1 MLRFLETLVG
11 VATMLG
17 VICLLIKM
25 ADIGQL
31 SAFWGN
37 ALLVLPCGAAAV
49 GTVRLLIMALKFCV
63 GEEP

>member
-1 MLRFLETLVG
+1 
-11 VATMLG
+11 MLG